1 MKKTTIAILFLL
13 FVSLFAACSADAVSG
28 QYDGS
33 GIVNNSGYAI
43 DSSSSSEDPDDN

>member
-28 QYDGS
+28 QYNGS
-33 GIVNNSGYAI
+33 GIVNNSGYVS
-43 DSSSSSEDPDDN
+43 DSSSSADDTDN